1 MQCRAVV
8 SHETLDRMQWH
19 ADPLTDDLVADL
31 VGDWGRLDGCAEG
44 GDAIHADRFLTAAN
58 ADSLRA
64 LIEVAAAWRGNAEV
78 CAWCPPAALSDPV
91 AARVRLY
98 LQAASQAPVWL
109 DKSKLARAERIFA
122 EHGAMTMAVLSC
134 ASLPETYVLPDLAAV
149 LRITGQ
155 LEKHTEYRIRAT
167 GTTLFPLMERGG
179 LDAPDGG
186 AVAQLLKTRLTHAA
200 IRHLILRGNPAAAA
214 AQAIKEGLPQRA
226 ATIPALAPASA
237 SAPAPDLHHAELATA
252 GWALGE
258 ETLPCNQEEM
268 AYTLLTFGYVYLRS
282 LRKLGLRLSRED
294 EEAYLHLWNVAGHY
308 LGIEHALLVPDMEQA
323 ATLFAA
329 MQARGRSHQTR
340 KYLGRVDPRPALGA
354 ALMGAFERAMQPS
367 FLRVVPAM
375 TARYLCGRESS
386 ADLALDRGGARALY
400 PLFLVAMAIL
410 RGLDRAGASLRPGFS
425 LTRFLCRLM
434 GYRFMLRLVAF
445 DQAPARSPPPASRQQ
460 FLTAISAWSRDPHAG
475 AWLNAL
481 ERRLRGANAVD

>member
-1 MQCRAVV
+1 MQCRAVI

-19 ADPLTDDLVADL
+19 ADPLSDDLVADL
-31 VGDWGRLDGCAEG
+31 VGDWGRFDAGASG

-58 ADSLRA
+58 ADSLRS

-78 CAWCPPAALSDPV
+78 CAWRPPAALPEPV
-91 AARVRLY
+91 AARVTIY
-98 LQAASQAPVWL
+98 LQAASKAPVWL
-109 DKSKLARAERIFA
+109 DRNKLARAESIFA

-149 LRITGQ
+149 LRVTGQ

-179 LDAPDGG
+179 LGAPGGG
-186 AVAQLLKTRLTHAA
+186 AVAQLLKTRLIHAV
-200 IRHLILRGNPAAAA
+200 IRHMILRGNPSAAA
-214 AQAIKEGLPQRA
+214 AQAIKDGSPQRT
-226 ATIPALAPASA
+226 ATIPASTH
-237 SAPAPDLHHAELATA
+237 APAPDLHHAELTIA

-258 ETLPCNQEEM
+258 DALPCNQEEM

-282 LRKLGLRLSRED
+282 LRKLGLGLPQED

-323 ATLFAA
+323 AALFAA
-329 MQARGRSHQTR
+329 MQSRGRSHQAR

-354 ALMGAFERAMQPS
+354 ALMGAFERALQPP
-367 FLRVVPAM
+367 LRVVPTM

-386 ADLALDRGGARALY
+386 ADLTLDRGGARVIY
-400 PLFLVAMAIL
+400 PLFLAAMATL
-410 RGLDRAGASLRPGFS
+410 RGVDRVGAAIRPGFS

-445 DQAPARSPPPASRQQ
+445 DQGPARSPPPASRQQ
-460 FLTAISAWSRDPHAG
+460 FLAAISAWSSDPHAG

-481 ERRLRGANAVD
+481 ERRLRGMNAAVD